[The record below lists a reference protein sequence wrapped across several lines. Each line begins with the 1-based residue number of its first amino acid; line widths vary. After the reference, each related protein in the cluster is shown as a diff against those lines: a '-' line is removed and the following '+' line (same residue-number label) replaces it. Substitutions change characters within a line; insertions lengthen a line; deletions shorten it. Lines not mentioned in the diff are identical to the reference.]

1 MATRVLTVASCQLTV
16 RPGEGEWEVTMK
28 REKAS
33 DFGAGTTLV
42 TGALAETA
50 RLSGQDTGVRKAL
63 QSNVTLVLC
72 DMPSREKILE

>member
-1 MATRVLTVASCQLTV
+1 MRAVEVFYGSMDKGDNSVA
-16 RPGEGEWEVTMK
+16 EVTAK

>member
-1 MATRVLTVASCQLTV
+1 MEVFYGSKDAGSKSVA
-16 RPGEGEWEVTMK
+16 EVTKK

-50 RLSGQDTGVRKAL
+50 RLSGQDTRVRKAL